1 MNTDLLNFIQ
11 QTFSS
16 IPNLVVVILLSLV
29 IVANG
34 LSDAPNTIATCVSTK
49 AISPKKAII
58 MSAIFNFLG
67 IFIMSFIS
75 IQVAQ
80 TVFNLVEF
88 SSTGK
93 DALITLVGALLSI
106 LLWVK
111 IMNKFELPV
120 SESHALIASLSGAAI
135 AYSNSFRSINTNEL
149 SKVFI
154 GILISI
160 VLGAIVGYTLCKIV
174 ESIFIHFD
182 RRHTIKGF
190 RYAQISGGAMMSF
203 MHGAQS
209 GQKFI
214 GIFLLGFMLMGT
226 GNETTI
232 TKIPIWLMIYCSV
245 LMAIGVVVGGYKVIR
260 TVGMK
265 LSNLEL
271 YQGAVADIS
280 AGSVLLLSSLFGFP
294 ISTSHTK
301 SMSIVGVSACR
312 RITSINWN
320 VIKNILLSGF
330 ITFPC
335 CGLFAYILTKVLL
348 LIGG

>member
-16 IPNLVVVILLSLV
+16 IPNLLVVLLLSLV

-111 IMNKFELPV
+111 IMNKFAVP
-120 SESHALIASLSGAAI
+120 
-135 AYSNSFRSINTNEL
+135 NEL
-149 SKVFI
+149 LTKYDSIFKSKNFDNFTLD
-154 GILISI
+154 ILTLI
-160 VLGAIVGYTLCKIV
+160 GAII
-174 ESIFIHFD
+174 
-182 RRHTIKGF
+182 
-190 RYAQISGGAMMSF
+190 A
-203 MHGAQS
+203 
-209 GQKFI
+209 
-214 GIFLLGFMLMGT
+214 
-226 GNETTI
+226 
-232 TKIPIWLMIYCSV
+232 
-245 LMAIGVVVGGYKVIR
+245 
-260 TVGMK
+260 
-265 LSNLEL
+265 
-271 YQGAVADIS
+271 
-280 AGSVLLLSSLFGFP
+280 
-294 ISTSHTK
+294 
-301 SMSIVGVSACR
+301 
-312 RITSINWN
+312 
-320 VIKNILLSGF
+320 
-330 ITFPC
+330 
-335 CGLFAYILTKVLL
+335 
-348 LIGG
+348 